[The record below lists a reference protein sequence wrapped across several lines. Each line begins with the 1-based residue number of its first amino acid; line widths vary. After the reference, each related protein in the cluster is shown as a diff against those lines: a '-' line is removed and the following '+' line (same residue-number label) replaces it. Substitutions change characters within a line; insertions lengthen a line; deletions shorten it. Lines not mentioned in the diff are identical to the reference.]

1 MVPAESLPI
10 ISRHDRTG
18 SVLPSPCSGPSGAP
32 SRGAGVCGAI
42 DLPSSSD
49 QELERM
55 KEELRLAHE
64 EIGQLQTRQQAME
77 QSIRVLIH
85 MASTDELTG
94 LTNRRRFD
102 EDMESACAMARRH
115 RSPVSVI
122 VLDIDHFKFYN
133 DSFGHLAGDEI
144 LCNFASILTRTS
156 RRYDVVARYGGEE
169 FTVLLPGTASGPAR
183 EVAERQREAL
193 EAFDWPLRHVT
204 ASFGVATMECADLPC
219 IKLLDQADQA
229 LYYAKGMGRN
239 RVTHFGDI
247 QFDES
252 RVLQARA
259 SLPERSSLITPGEF
273 RQVMARSGRS
283 TRES

>member
-10 ISRHDRTG
+10 INRHDRTRP
-18 SVLPSPCSGPSGAP
+18 VLPFPCSDPSDAP
-32 SRGAGVCGAI
+32 SRGTGACEAI
-42 DLPSSSD
+42 DLPGSSD

-55 KEELRLAHE
+55 REELRLAHQ
-64 EIGQLQTRQQAME
+64 EIGQLQTKQQAME
-77 QSIRVLIH
+77 QSIRVLIQ

-94 LTNRRRFD
+94 LRNRRRFD
-102 EDMESACAMARRH
+102 EDMESACAMATRH

-144 LCNFASILTRTS
+144 LCIFASILTRTS

-169 FTVLLPGTASGPAR
+169 FTVLLPSTASGPAR

-193 EAFDWPLRHVT
+193 EAFDWPLRRIT
-204 ASFGVATMECADLPC
+204 ASFGVATMESDALPC

-239 RVTHFGDI
+239 RVTHFADI

-252 RVLQARA
+252 RALQAGS
-259 SLPERSSLITPGEF
+259 SLPARSSIIMPKHIQAGHGAVRPIDE
-273 RQVMARSGRS
+273 
-283 TRES
+283 

>member
-1 MVPAESLPI
+1 
-10 ISRHDRTG
+10 
-18 SVLPSPCSGPSGAP
+18 
-32 SRGAGVCGAI
+32 
-42 DLPSSSD
+42 
-49 QELERM
+49 M
-55 KEELRLAHE
+55 KEELRQAHA
-64 EIGQLQTRQQAME
+64 EIGQLQTKQQAME
-77 QSIRVLIH
+77 QSIRVLIQ

-102 EDMESACAMARRH
+102 EDMESACAMATRH
-115 RSPVSVI
+115 RVPVSMI

-144 LCNFASILTRTS
+144 LCIFANILTRNS

-193 EAFDWPLRHVT
+193 EAFDWPLRRVT

-239 RVTHFGDI
+239 RVTHFADI
-247 QFDES
+247 QFAES
-252 RVLQARA
+252 RVVQAGA
-259 SLPERSSLITPGEF
+259 SLPERSSLITRGTF
-273 RQVMARSGRS
+273 GQVMARSGRS
-283 TRES
+283 TIES